1 MFRTLLIKSTSFF
14 LCNELKEGYLSG
26 ALGEYIIP
34 QRLEKN
40 VPIPI
45 LMFRIFICI
54 FLSSAWFGLG
64 VRQNFVVCFCLSL
77 PIIYQTILM
86 KSKVNE

>member
-34 QRLEKN
+34 QGCFIDENKVDEFDKKFPKKKKTRKSN
-40 VPIPI
+40 I
-45 LMFRIFICI
+45 LIGIYFI
-54 FLSSAWFGLG
+54 
-64 VRQNFVVCFCLSL
+64 
-77 PIIYQTILM
+77 
-86 KSKVNE
+86 